1 MSGQMTIIIFSLENY
16 LSFSLIEKL
25 LRLVFVPDTTSAIDI
40 IFEWYCTIRGC
51 ISRPIIYR
59 ANSNRTVQ
67 YWLFYPG
74 GGTVVRLLCINLGSA
89 AKRLK
94 ESDLVRDSTR

>member
-25 LRLVFVPDTTSAIDI
+25 LRLVFVLDSMNGIDTIL
-40 IFEWYCTIRGC
+40 EWSCTIRGC

-59 ANSNRTVQ
+59 ANSNRTV
-67 YWLFYPG
+67 
-74 GGTVVRLLCINLGSA
+74 
-89 AKRLK
+89 
-94 ESDLVRDSTR
+94 